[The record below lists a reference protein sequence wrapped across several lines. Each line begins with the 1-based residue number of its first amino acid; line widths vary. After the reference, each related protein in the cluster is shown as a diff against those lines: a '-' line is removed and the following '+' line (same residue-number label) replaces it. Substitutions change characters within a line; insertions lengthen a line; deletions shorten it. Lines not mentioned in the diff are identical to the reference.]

1 MRNLPLVAS
10 LYEQAAKEVGDIY
23 VNKGKAE
30 QADQAPTPVAIT
42 FGVKDAKRHDDNP
55 V

>member
-1 MRNLPLVAS
+1 MRN
-10 LYEQAAKEVGDIY
+10 EQVAKEVGDIY
-23 VNKGKAE
+23 VNKGKA
-30 QADQAPTPVAIT
+30 DQASTPVTIT